1 MRRTVPA
8 GTPEEDRSRIV
19 ERPDGFY
26 WQSEDRSTEYGP
38 FPTLLEAVSDM
49 QSAGAGDSDSDYE
62 PGETLAEAE
71 DEIGISAWIDP
82 DTGEPAEE
90 SIPRTEDH

>member
-1 MRRTVPA
+1 MGRNVPT

-26 WQSEDRSTEYGP
+26 WRSEDGGAEYGP
-38 FPTLLEAVSDM
+38 FPTLHEAVSDM
-49 QSAGAGDSDSDYE
+49 QEPDENGAFE
-62 PGETLAEAE
+62 PGESLAEAE
-71 DEIGISAWIDP
+71 DEIGISEWIDP
-82 DTGEPAEE
+82 ETGEPAEE

>member
-1 MRRTVPA
+1 MGRTAPA
-8 GTPEEDRSRIV
+8 GIPEDDRARIV

-26 WQSEDRSTEYGP
+26 WQSEDRRKEYGP
-38 FPTLLEAVSDM
+38 FDTLLATIEDM
-49 QSAGAGDSDSDYE
+49 QAGGETDYE
-62 PGETLAEAE
+62 PGESIAEAE
-71 DEIGISAWIDP
+71 SEVGMADWIDP

>member
-1 MRRTVPA
+1 MRRKVPA
-8 GTPEEDRSRIV
+8 PKPEDDRARII

-26 WQSEDRSTEYGP
+26 WRAEDHGAEYGP
-38 FPTLLEAVSDM
+38 FPSLADAAADM
-49 QSAGAGDSDSDYE
+49 RSSENSEYE

-71 DEIGISAWIDP
+71 DEIGISGWIDP

>member
-1 MRRTVPA
+1 MRRAAPPT
-8 GTPEEDRSRIV
+8 GIPEEDRRRII

-26 WQSEDRSTEYGP
+26 WRAESGGDEYGP
-38 FPTLLEAVSDM
+38 FPTMAEAVADM
-49 QSAGAGDSDSDYE
+49 QATGDSSYE
-62 PGETLAEAE
+62 PGETLEEAE
-71 DEIGISAWIDP
+71 DEIGISSWIDP

>member
-8 GTPEEDRSRIV
+8 GIPEDDRARII
-19 ERPDGFY
+19 ERPDGYY
-26 WQSEDRSTEYGP
+26 WHAADRSIEYGP
-38 FPTLLEAVSDM
+38 FPTLVDAISDM
-49 QSAGAGDSDSDYE
+49 QATGDTAYE

-71 DEIGISAWIDP
+71 GEIGISDWIDP

-90 SIPRTEDH
+90 SIPRTEEH

>member
-1 MRRTVPA
+1 MSRTVPT
-8 GTPEEDRSRIV
+8 GTPEDDRSRIV

-26 WQSEDRSTEYGP
+26 WHSEDRKTQYGP
-38 FPTLLEAVSDM
+38 FPTLLAATADM
-49 QSAGAGDSDSDYE
+49 QETGDEDGAYE

-71 DEIGISAWIDP
+71 EELGISAWIDP
-82 DTGEPAEE
+82 DTGQPAED

>member
-1 MRRTVPA
+1 MRRKTIPA
-8 GTPEEDRSRIV
+8 GIPEENRARVI

-26 WQSEDRSTEYGP
+26 WHAADRSVQYGP
-38 FPTLLEAVSDM
+38 FPTLREAVSDM
-49 QSAGAGDSDSDYE
+49 QATDDGSYE
-62 PGETLAEAE
+62 PGESLEEAE
-71 DEIGISAWIDP
+71 DEIGISSWIDP

>member
-1 MRRTVPA
+1 MGRTAPA
-8 GTPEEDRSRIV
+8 GIPEDDRARIV

-26 WQSEDRSTEYGP
+26 WRSEDGRKEYGP
-38 FPTLLEAVSDM
+38 FDTLLATIADM
-49 QSAGAGDSDSDYE
+49 QAGGETDYE
-62 PGETLAEAE
+62 PGESIAEAE
-71 DEIGISAWIDP
+71 AEVGMADWIDP

>member
-1 MRRTVPA
+1 MSRKSRKVPA
-8 GTPEEDRSRIV
+8 AKPDDDRARII

-26 WQSEDRSTEYGP
+26 WRAEDHGAEYGP
-38 FPTLLEAVSDM
+38 FPTLPEALADM
-49 QSAGAGDSDSDYE
+49 QSSDESAYE

-71 DEIGISAWIDP
+71 DEIGISGWIDP
-82 DTGEPAEE
+82 ETGEPAEE

>member
-1 MRRTVPA
+1 MRRTVPT
-8 GTPEEDRSRIV
+8 GTPEDDRTRII

-26 WQSEDRSTEYGP
+26 WRAEDGSAEYGP
-38 FPTLLEAVSDM
+38 FPTLMDAVSDM
-49 QSAGAGDSDSDYE
+49 QSTGDTEYE

-71 DEIGISAWIDP
+71 DEIGISDWIDP
-82 DTGEPAEE
+82 DTGQPAEE

>member
-1 MRRTVPA
+1 MGRIVP
-8 GTPEEDRSRIV
+8 TDIPEDDRARIV

-26 WQSEDRSTEYGP
+26 WQSEDRRKEYGP
-38 FPTLLEAVSDM
+38 FESLRATIEDM
-49 QSAGAGDSDSDYE
+49 QAVGETDYE
-62 PGETLAEAE
+62 PGESIAEAE
-71 DEIGISAWIDP
+71 AELGMADWIDP